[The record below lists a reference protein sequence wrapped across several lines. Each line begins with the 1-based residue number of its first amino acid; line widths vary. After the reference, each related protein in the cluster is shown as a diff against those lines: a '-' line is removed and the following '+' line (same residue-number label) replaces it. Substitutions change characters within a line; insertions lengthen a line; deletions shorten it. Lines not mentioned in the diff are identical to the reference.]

1 MLPSTDSTQ
10 VRYYLVKGYG
20 FMELTRDGS
29 LLGQTA
35 LSMSKVSEEA
45 LAPESAEVARL
56 VRLAL
61 DGDLAAFEHIVAR
74 YESRVLGVASRIL
87 GTRDEARD
95 VAQEVFLRAFKY
107 LHRLDLQKPVEP
119 WLLRITVNV
128 CRDAV
133 RRRQRRSH
141 TFVAL
146 DTPNVVDDAPDPH
159 ADLVHKQERL
169 FLQRAL
175 ETLPEKERLAIV
187 LRDVEGLSTAEVAE
201 LLKSSET
208 TVRSQVSRGRLR
220 LRTAVRRLLGGDR

>member
-1 MLPSTDSTQ
+1 
-10 VRYYLVKGYG
+10 
-20 FMELTRDGS
+20 MELTPDGS
-29 LLGQTA
+29 LLARSA
-35 LSMSKVSEEA
+35 LSMSRVSEEA
-45 LAPESAEVARL
+45 PASESAKVAQL

-61 DGDLAAFEHIVAR
+61 DGDLAAFEQIVAR
-74 YESRVLGVASRIL
+74 YEARVLGVASRIL

-133 RRRQRRSH
+133 RQRTRRGH

-146 DTPNVVDDAPDPH
+146 DTPSVVDHAPDPH
-159 ADLVHKQERL
+159 AGLLHKQERL
-169 FLQRAL
+169 VLQRAL
-175 ETLPEKERLAIV
+175 DTLPEKERLAIV
-187 LRDVEGLSTAEVAE
+187 LRDVEGLSTSEVAE
-201 LLKSSET
+201 LLRSSET

-220 LRTAVRRLLGGDR
+220 LRTAVRGLLGGDR